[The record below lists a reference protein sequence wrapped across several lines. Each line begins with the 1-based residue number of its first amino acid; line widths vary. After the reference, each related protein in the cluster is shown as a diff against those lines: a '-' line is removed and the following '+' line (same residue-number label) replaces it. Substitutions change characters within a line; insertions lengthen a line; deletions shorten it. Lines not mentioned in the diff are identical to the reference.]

1 MANRSFEFTSP
12 RGYPLSGRLDLPDMP
27 AVGWAVFAH
36 CFTCGK
42 DGLAAARV
50 AQALARR
57 GIGTLRFD
65 FAGLGASGGSFA
77 DTTFAADTADLVAA
91 GRAMSEAGMPPAL
104 LVGHSLGG
112 AAALAAAVAMPTVRA
127 VATIGAPSNVA
138 HVLHQ
143 FDPGSLEEI
152 RAAGEAEVLLGNRP
166 FVVRRS
172 FLDDVLQHDLE
183 AQVARLHRPLLVLH
197 APSDATVGVENAA
210 RIFTAAKH
218 PKSFISLDG
227 ADHLLSRRAD
237 ADFAAAMIATWV
249 TRYLP
254 ADAPTGDPDL
264 PNVQE
269 EFRGAAADAA
279 G

>member
-1 MANRSFEFTSP
+1 MAARRNEDSAMAYEPYEFTSP
-12 RGYPLSGRLDLPDMP
+12 RGYPLSGRLDLPDTP

-42 DGLAAARV
+42 DVLAAARV
-50 AQALARR
+50 AQALAQR

-65 FAGLGASGGSFA
+65 FAGLGASGGDFA

-91 GRAMSEAGMPPAL
+91 VRAMSEDDMPPAL

-112 AAALAAAVAMPTVRA
+112 AAALAAAGATPTVRA

-143 FDPGSLEEI
+143 FDPDSLAEI
-152 RAAGEAEVLLGNRP
+152 RAAGQAEVLLGNRR
-166 FVVRRS
+166 FVVRQS
-172 FLDDVLQHDLE
+172 FVDDVLQHDLE
-183 AQVARLHRPLLVLH
+183 AQVAKLHRPLLVLH
-197 APSDATVGVENAA
+197 APTDATVGVENAA

-218 PKSFISLDG
+218 PKSFVSLDG
-227 ADHLLSRRAD
+227 ADHFLSHRAD

-249 TRYLP
+249 SRYLP
-254 ADAPTGDPDL
+254 AETTMGGPRPQ
-264 PNVQE
+264 P
-269 EFRGAAADAA
+269 
-279 G
+279 